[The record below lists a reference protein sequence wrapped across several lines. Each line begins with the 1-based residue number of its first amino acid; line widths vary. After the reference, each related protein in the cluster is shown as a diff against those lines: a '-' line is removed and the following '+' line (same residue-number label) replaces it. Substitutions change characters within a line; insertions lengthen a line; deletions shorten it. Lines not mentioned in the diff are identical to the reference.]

1 MILNDVMK
9 EWRPPCFYTET
20 ELRCMLNKVNTDSNV
35 PPASCLDS
43 FLGMFYTDRGIR
55 SVAQQTWW
63 RSNLPLSQQK
73 QPMMENIPL
82 KWSSCRSRRTPPP
95 SPLVR
100 THDTFTFCQVSLR
113 APRHLPLQVEV
124 IMDDA
129 ACTGRPSNHLNDTH
143 THKRTLKHPTVENI
157 QSFGTVPAEAR
168 LTTLLWNAWLVN
180 SSIN

>member
-1 MILNDVMK
+1 MILNDVVK

-82 KWSSCRSRRTPPP
+82 KWSSCRSRRTLPHLPRWSEPTTP
-95 SPLVR
+95 SPSVR
-100 THDTFTFCQVSLR
+100 CRCERPAICRSRWRWSWMMRRVQG
-113 APRHLPLQVEV
+113 
-124 IMDDA
+124 
-129 ACTGRPSNHLNDTH
+129 GRPITLTTH
-143 THKRTLKHPTVENI
+143 THTQTHAETSHSREYSVIWYRPGWGPVNDPVVKRV
-157 QSFGTVPAEAR
+157 AC
-168 LTTLLWNAWLVN
+168 
-180 SSIN
+180 